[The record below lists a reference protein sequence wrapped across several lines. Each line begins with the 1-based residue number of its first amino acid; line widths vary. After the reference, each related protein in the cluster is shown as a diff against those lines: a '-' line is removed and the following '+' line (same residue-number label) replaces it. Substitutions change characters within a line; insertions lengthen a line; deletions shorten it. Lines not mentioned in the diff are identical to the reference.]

1 MGSPYRA
8 PGRCPPVDLRD
19 PGRGESLHRVTT
31 SASPRPPDPADDGAV
46 TVVRRARVPGHDGA
60 VDIVMSGGRI
70 RSVGAPAPAGAPGTD
85 AGDRLVVGGLVDA
98 HLHLDKALTADRC
111 SWSGGTVDDAM
122 AETAAMKADFTVED
136 VAARAGAVL
145 ASCVAH
151 GTTRVRTH
159 VELDP
164 TVGRRGLEG
173 VLAAAAEWAWAVD
186 VEVCVFAQDGLTGS
200 PETARLLDEALG
212 GARAAGRRAVVG
224 GAPYADD
231 DPAGQ
236 LDRVFGLAADHD
248 ADVDLHLD
256 LFDGTAEGALIGTL
270 CDLTERAGLGGR
282 VTAGHGTAWSFLEP
296 DRRAAVL
303 DRCAGTGVGVVSLPS
318 TDLFLTGRETGAGA
332 PRGVV
337 VLDRLVER
345 DAAAAVATNNVRN
358 AFTPYGDGSLVRM
371 ANLYANLTH
380 QASPE
385 QLAACLD
392 LVGPRAAR
400 VLGTPAAATGVVA
413 GAPADLVCLDAP
425 DPGTAVAAVAPVR
438 WVLKGGRRTVSGAAV
453 ELHPPV

>member
-1 MGSPYRA
+1 MSTSPE
-8 PGRCPPVDLRD
+8 PQPPVDG
-19 PGRGESLHRVTT
+19 PV
-31 SASPRPPDPADDGAV
+31 DGPID

-60 VDIVMSGGRI
+60 VDIALAGGRI
-70 RSVGAPAPAGAPGTD
+70 RSVGVPVAAGPAEVD
-85 AGDRLVVGGLVDA
+85 AGDRLVVAGLVDT

-111 SWSGGTVDDAM
+111 SWSGGTVADAM
-122 AETAAMKADFTVED
+122 AETARMKAEFTADD
-136 VAARAGAVL
+136 VADRAGRVL
-145 ASCVAH
+145 AGCVSH

-164 TVGRRGLEG
+164 TVGRRGLDG
-173 VLAAAAEWAWAVD
+173 VLRAAREWAWAVD

-200 PETARLLDEALG
+200 PETGRLLAEALG
-212 GARAAGRRAVVG
+212 EAREQGRRAVVG

-236 LDRVFGLAADHD
+236 LDHVFGLAAEHD

-270 CDLTERAGLGGR
+270 CDLTERTGLGGR

-296 DRRAAVL
+296 RRRTAVL
-303 DRCAGTGVGVVSLPS
+303 DRCAGTGVGVVVLPS
-318 TDLFLTGRETGAGA
+318 TDLFLTGRETGAGI

-392 LVGPRAAR
+392 LVGDRAAR
-400 VLGTPAAATGVVA
+400 VLGATAGVVA

-425 DPGTAVAAVAPVR
+425 DPATAVAAVAGVR
-438 WVLKGGRRTVSGAAV
+438 WVLRGGRRTVTGAAA